1 MEKCIYLCPMKR
13 IVGILMF
20 LVLITGCEKY
30 VVEKSDI
37 TLSGKYVVSKI
48 HISNVDQSQ
57 TPDSMYLL
65 GSTYINHEL
74 PKPFDSMVV
83 DDFYLHMDYSTIRL
97 NLLGVTQTG
106 QDIWEYGNSPDE
118 IFYRILG
125 NNSYNNGY
133 IQFTYITSTG
143 AATTMT
149 FLIEDDGFES
159 LQLKSSGAWFDGE
172 MGQKQVMTLGLTR
185 VGP

>member
-1 MEKCIYLCPMKR
+1 MKR

-37 TLSGKYVVSKI
+37 TLSGKYVVSKLNVI
-48 HISNVDQSQ
+48 NVDQNQ
-57 TPDSMYLL
+57 TPDSLYLL
-65 GSTYINHEL
+65 GSTYVNHKL
-74 PKPFDSMVV
+74 PKPFDSIVI

-97 NLLGVTQTG
+97 NLLGVNPTG
-106 QDIWEYGNSPDE
+106 KDIWEYGNYPNE
-118 IFYRILG
+118 IFYNIWG
-125 NNSYNNGY
+125 NNSYSNGFL
-133 IQFTYITSTG
+133 QFTYVTSAG
-143 AATTMT
+143 NSATMT

-159 LQLKSSGAWFDGE
+159 LQLKSSGAWFESE
-172 MGQKQVMTLGLTR
+172 MGQKQVMTLALTR

>member
-1 MEKCIYLCPMKR
+1 MRR
-13 IVGILMF
+13 IFGILVF
-20 LVLITGCEKY
+20 LVLLTGCEKY

-37 TLSGKYVVSKI
+37 TLSGKYVISKLNI
-48 HISNVDQSQ
+48 INVDQNQ
-57 TPDSMYLL
+57 TVDSLYLM
-65 GSTYINHEL
+65 GSTYVNHNL
-74 PKPFDSMVV
+74 PKPFDSLVI
-83 DDFYLHMDYSTIRL
+83 DNFYLHMDYSTIRI
-97 NLLGVTQTG
+97 NMLGVTSTG

-125 NNSYNNGY
+125 NNSYNNGF
-133 IQFTYITSTG
+133 IQFTYVTSTG
-143 AATTMT
+143 NASTMT

-159 LQLKSSGAWFDGE
+159 LQLKSEGAWFEGD

>member
-1 MEKCIYLCPMKR
+1 MKR

-20 LVLITGCEKY
+20 LVLLSGCEKY

-37 TLSGKYVVSKI
+37 TLSGKYVISKI
-48 HISNVDQSQ
+48 HVTSVDQNQ
-57 TPDSMYLL
+57 TPDSLYLL
-65 GSTYINHEL
+65 GSTYVNHKL
-74 PKPFDSMVV
+74 PKPFDSLVI
-83 DDFYLHMDYSTIRL
+83 DDFYLHMDYASIRM

-106 QDIWEYGNSPDE
+106 TDIWEYSNSPDE

-133 IQFTYITSTG
+133 LQFTYVTSDG
-143 AATTMT
+143 NAATMT

-159 LQLKSSGAWFDGE
+159 LQLKSEGAWFEGDMGE
-172 MGQKQVMTLGLTR
+172 KQVMTLGLTR

>member
-57 TPDSMYLL
+57 TSDSMYLL

-97 NLLGVTQTG
+97 NLFGVTQTG

>member
-1 MEKCIYLCPMKR
+1 MRR

-20 LVLITGCEKY
+20 LVLLSGCEKY
-30 VVEKSDI
+30 VVEKSDV
-37 TLSGKYVVSKI
+37 TLSGKYVISKLNVI
-48 HISNVDQSQ
+48 NVDQSQ
-57 TPDSMYLL
+57 TPDSLYLM
-65 GSTYINHEL
+65 GSTYVNHNL
-74 PKPFDSMVV
+74 PKPFDSIVI
-83 DDFYLHMDYSTIRL
+83 DNFYLHMDYSTIRL
-97 NLLGVTQTG
+97 NMLGVTSTG

-125 NNSYNNGY
+125 NNSYCSGY
-133 IQFTYITSTG
+133 LQFTYITSAG
-143 AATTMT
+143 NAATMT

-159 LQLKSSGAWFDGE
+159 LQLKSEGAWFEGD